1 MLLSFPRFSGIAPK
15 VEARRLPAGMAQV
28 AKNTDLTSRTIKPW
42 TTTLTVLGSVA
53 AAAESTIYRFGK
65 DLVSDTQYWFA
76 WPVDVDVVKGAI
88 SGDQTERT
96 YFAHPSAGLRKTDVS
111 LALTGGSG
119 AYPWNSYPM
128 GVKAPTA
135 APTAA
140 ITVDGA
146 VTTRE
151 TRFYL
156 FTYVTL
162 WGEESA
168 PSPVSNTVDVYP
180 SGASVLVSGLGTT
193 PPAGYS
199 NISAKRIYRT
209 LSGNSSTAFQFV
221 DEIPIAQATYADTK
235 DGVALGETIQ
245 STTWAEPPAG
255 AFGLTSMAN
264 GIMLLFKGY
273 DVYASE
279 AYIPYAYPAA
289 YSQAVDFPIVGG
301 CGFGTS
307 AVVLTTGNPYLVT
320 GSDPTA
326 LSLVKLESN
335 QACVAKRSIAAVE
348 GGVIYVSPD
357 GLQQVTQTGQVTNLT
372 ANFYDHAAWQL
383 LAPTTMH
390 GYAFDGR
397 YYGFYNNGAV
407 QGGFV
412 YDPAQGDAAFT
423 LTDTYATAGFTDLIQ
438 DALYLQVGTN
448 IVKWGAGG
456 ASMTATWKSGI
467 TELPS
472 KINIPYAKVRSTYFP
487 VTFKYYSNGTLKHTK
502 TVANDDIFR
511 LPSGFRTSQVEV
523 EMTVTQGSVTGF
535 WLATTAEEMKGV

>member
-1 MLLSFPRFSGIAPK
+1 MLVSVPKFSGIAPK
-15 VEARRLPAGMAQV
+15 FEPRRIGPGMAQTARNV
-28 AKNTDLTSRTIKPW
+28 DLTSGTVKPW
-42 TTTLTVLGSVA
+42 QDPLTVLSGVSQ
-53 AAAESTIYRFGK
+53 AAETTIYRFGK
-65 DLVSDTQYWFA
+65 DLVSDSQYWFA

-96 YFAHPSAGLRKTDVS
+96 YFVHPSAGLRKTDVS

-151 TRFYL
+151 TRYYV
-156 FTYVTL
+156 FTHVTA

-193 PPAGYS
+193 APAGYS
-199 NISAKRIYRT
+199 NITAKRIYRT
-209 LSGNSSTAFQFV
+209 LSGSLSTAFQFV

-235 DGVALGETIQ
+235 DGTALGETIQ
-245 STTWAEPPAG
+245 SSTWDEPPAG

-279 AYIPYAYPAA
+279 AYTPYAYPAGYA
-289 YSQAVDFPIVGG
+289 QSVDYPIVGG
-301 CGFGTS
+301 RGFGTS

-320 GSDPTA
+320 GSGPSA
-326 LSLVKLESN
+326 LSMVKLESN
-335 QACVAKRSIAAVE
+335 QACVSKRSIAAVE
-348 GGVIYVSPD
+348 GGVIYASPD
-357 GLQQVTQTGQVTNLT
+357 GLQMVTQTGQVTNLT
-372 ANFYDHAAWQL
+372 ANFYDRAAWQL
-383 LAPTTMH
+383 LVPSTIH

-397 YYGFYNNGAV
+397 YFGFYDSGAV

-412 YDPAQGDAAFT
+412 YDPGMGDSAFT
-423 LTDTYATAGFTDLIQ
+423 LLDLYATAGFTDLIQ

-448 IVKWGAGG
+448 IVKWAAAGTR
-456 ASMTATWKSGI
+456 MTATWRSGI
-467 TELPS
+467 TELP
-472 KINIPYAKVRSTYFP
+472 IPANLACAKVRATAYP
-487 VTFKYYSNGTLKHTK
+487 VTFKYYSNGILKHTK
-502 TVANDDIFR
+502 TVANEDIFR
-511 LPSGFRTSQVEV
+511 LPSGFLTSLVEAEV
-523 EMTVTQGSVTGF
+523 SVTSG
-535 WLATTAEEMKGV
+535 AVTGVFIGSSVDELKAV